1 MWVRNSH
8 LRGFA
13 VTSDQLSARELTELV
28 QRVFVPGP
36 EDRALAIIVD
46 LPDDEVPDNSRWKV
60 RRELAAGWARDL
72 EAARD
77 DHGLEVHLFLY
88 RNVKGNNADL
98 PGAAWRWDASL
109 PLPDDC
115 GGLSGHLEEPME
127 SILTVHSIV
136 IAPTEFSATAPLKML
151 APKFGC
157 RAATMPGFSP
167 EMVPAL
173 RLDYT
178 EINRRV
184 GFLKELLDRS
194 VGADFLFVVDGSTE
208 HRLHL
213 DLRHRTGHASGGLLP
228 EPGKAGN
235 LPSGEAYIVPYE
247 GERENDPTASSG
259 TLPVQLGDE
268 VVVFEIEE
276 NRAFR
281 ILSDG
286 PESEAE
292 SARLAAEPARGNLA
306 ELGLGVLADFGITP
320 IGEVL
325 LDEKLGLHLAFGRSE
340 HFGGQVGPSAFSC
353 PEAVIHQDHVYLP
366 ELQPR
371 VRAARVTLDLADG
384 ETLNLIADGDYVI
397 DFDTD

>member
-1 MWVRNSH
+1 MTPDR
-8 LRGFA
+8 
-13 VTSDQLSARELTELV
+13 LSARELTELV
-28 QRVFVPGP
+28 QRVFAPRP
-36 EDRALAIIVD
+36 EDRALAIIID
-46 LPDDEVPDNSRWKV
+46 LPDDKAPDNTRWKV
-60 RRELAAGWARDL
+60 RRELAAGWAREL
-72 EAARD
+72 GAARD
-77 DHGLEVHLFLY
+77 DHDLDVDLYLY

-98 PGAAWRWDASL
+98 PDAAWRWPAGA
-109 PLPDDC
+109 PLPDAC
-115 GGLSGHLEEPME
+115 AGLTGQPEERMA
-127 SILTVHSIV
+127 SILTTHSIV
-136 IAPTEFSATAPLKML
+136 IAPTEFSATAPLKVL

-184 GFLKELLDRS
+184 HFLKELLDRS

-208 HRLHL
+208 HHLHL

-247 GERENDPTASSG
+247 GECENDPTASSG

-268 VVVFEIEE
+268 VVVFAIEE
-276 NRAFR
+276 NRAVR

-286 PESEAE
+286 PESRAE
-292 SARLAAEPARGNLA
+292 SDRLAAEPARGNLA

-340 HFGGQVGPSAFSC
+340 HFGGQVGPSDFSR
-353 PEAVIHQDHVYLP
+353 PEAVIHQDHVFLP

-371 VRAARVTLDLADG
+371 VRATRVTLDVG
-384 ETLNLIADGDYVI
+384 ESEPLRLIVDGDYVI
-397 DFDTD
+397 DFNPR